1 MQSAASTDFSLTSTN
16 DIGQTA
22 SKSISMNAKDG
33 TYSITAG
40 KNVNMNTGSSANLVA
55 PNNIQIESSRKDT
68 AITSKGNQMQ
78 VAGSS
83 LQWRSNSDLGI
94 KGGSYITFESRQKGV
109 YVSGGDF
116 SMTAA
121 SDGIFY
127 TPSNFPFSAK
137 VDATFQSLEGKV
149 DVTTSGNIEY
159 MASQNVRS
167 TSNTNTNLKTL
178 SSMVIKGQSKTS
190 FKTITGDITINNPKD
205 YVVSSSGSIAQTS
218 GQNTQVTA
226 TAGKISIK
234 SAKTTSMDLK
244 AAVSMKASNNII
256 IDAKGGTVS
265 HESSKMMAKESDVNI
280 EMQSAASTDFS
291 LTSTNDIGQTASKS
305 ISMNAKDGTY
315 SITAGKNVNM
325 NTGSSAN
332 LVAPN
337 NIQIES
343 SRKDTA
349 ITSKGNQ
356 MQV

>member
-1 MQSAASTDFSLTSTN
+1 M
-16 DIGQTA
+16 G
-22 SKSISMNAKDG
+22 
-33 TYSITAG
+33 
-40 KNVNMNTGSSANLVA
+40 
-55 PNNIQIESSRKDT
+55 
-68 AITSKGNQMQ
+68 
-78 VAGSS
+78 
-83 LQWRSNSDLGI
+83 
-94 KGGSYITFESRQKGV
+94 
-109 YVSGGDF
+109 
-116 SMTAA
+116 
-121 SDGIFY
+121 
-127 TPSNFPFSAK
+127 
-137 VDATFQSLEGKV
+137 
-149 DVTTSGNIEY
+149 
-159 MASQNVRS
+159 
-167 TSNTNTNLKTL
+167 TNLKAL

-218 GQNTQVTA
+218 GQNRQGTA

-332 LVAPN
+332 LVAQN

-343 SRKDTA
+343 TGKNVA
-349 ITSKGNQ
+349 FLAGNQ
-356 MQV
+356 MEIRANEAISVSAQSKYAINSAASTTLDVGRNLLLES

>member
-1 MQSAASTDFSLTSTN
+1 MKASNNIIIDAKGGTVSHESSKMMAKESDVNIEMQSAASTDFSLTSTN

-40 KNVNMNTGSSANLVA
+40 KNVNMNSGL
-55 PNNIQIESSRKDT
+55 
-68 AITSKGNQMQ
+68 
-78 VAGSS
+78 
-83 LQWRSNSDLGI
+83 DLGI
-94 KGGSYITFESRQKGV
+94 ESRQKGV

-226 TAGKISIK
+226 TAGKISI
-234 SAKTTSMDLK
+234 
-244 AAVSMKASNNII
+244 
-256 IDAKGGTVS
+256 
-265 HESSKMMAKESDVNI
+265 
-280 EMQSAASTDFS
+280 
-291 LTSTNDIGQTASKS
+291 
-305 ISMNAKDGTY
+305 
-315 SITAGKNVNM
+315 
-325 NTGSSAN
+325 
-332 LVAPN
+332 
-337 NIQIES
+337 
-343 SRKDTA
+343 
-349 ITSKGNQ
+349 
-356 MQV
+356 